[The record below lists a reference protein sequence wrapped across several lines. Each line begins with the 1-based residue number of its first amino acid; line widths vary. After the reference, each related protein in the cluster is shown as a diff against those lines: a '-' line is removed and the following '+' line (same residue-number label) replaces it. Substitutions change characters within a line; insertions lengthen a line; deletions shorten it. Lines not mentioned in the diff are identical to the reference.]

1 MNAIDWINQKYHKT
15 KNFPEFQSGDT
26 VRVHVKIKEG
36 EKERVQIYEGVV
48 IRIHRQGAGST
59 FTVRKVSYGVGVE
72 RIFSFASPAIH
83 KIDILNK
90 GRVRRARLYYLRDLF
105 GKKAR
110 IQARAAGWQLED
122 PTRPEEVVEKEK
134 IVEQPEHNA
143 TKKEEVKASSI
154 RVAENKTPKSAKK
167 DSAKKPAKEK
177 TETSKK
183 ASAKK

>member
-15 KNFPEFQSGDT
+15 KNVPKFRSGDT

-36 EKERVQIYEGVV
+36 EKERIQSYEGIV
-48 IRIHRQGAGST
+48 IRIHRQSAGST

-83 KIDILNK
+83 KVEILNK

-110 IQARAAGWQLED
+110 IQAQEAGWKPQD
-122 PTRPEEVVEKEK
+122 PTQQEEVVEEIKVVDK
-134 IVEQPEHNA
+134 PEHI
-143 TKKEEVKASSI
+143 V
-154 RVAENKTPKSAKK
+154 PKPGKK

-183 ASAKK
+183 TSAKK